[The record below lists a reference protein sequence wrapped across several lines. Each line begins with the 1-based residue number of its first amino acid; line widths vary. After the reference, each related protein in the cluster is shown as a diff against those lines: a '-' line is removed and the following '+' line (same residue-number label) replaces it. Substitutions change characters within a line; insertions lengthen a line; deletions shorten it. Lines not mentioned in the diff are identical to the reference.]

1 MTDRRQASVWLFAF
15 GYFACYVPYSAL
27 TKWLSSSRSGTARV
41 FSGLELLPA
50 TVLASTLAMMLSF
63 SLLKFWGK
71 ATQHRVGRWEIPWP
85 TRWTFLSGLATALIL
100 LTTTLAYTFEGVSIP
115 FVMLLMRGG
124 VLLLAP
130 IVDAITKRRVRWF
143 SWIAL
148 FLSASALLDAVV
160 SRDGK
165 GIPLLCALDIS
176 LYLAGYFVRLRLMS
190 KLGKSDDPA
199 VNTRYFV
206 EEANGG
212 NANRLGT
219 SWLARRRCTVFSSDP
234 ASNRFLRTHA
244 SSTNRMGTSCGS
256 LLARNGSLRRPRA
269 SRCTRELVLR
279 SAQSRGEHSCRSA
292 RVLNPCN
299 PDRFKRPFQV
309 GDRGRGG
316 SCGCNRV
323 LVDGAE
329 APASSVIE
337 LHLEPE
343 QAAFL
348 FFPIH
353 GAAARHELRHDLR
366 ALCKAAIRDQC
377 WFRALH
383 AVVRW
388 SRTSFRHRSS
398 AHAHRGASILPASRS
413 APSPSRIRR

>member
-1 MTDRRQASVWLFAF
+1 
-15 GYFACYVPYSAL
+15 
-27 TKWLSSSRSGTARV
+27 ARV

-206 EEANGG
+206 EEQMVATPI
-212 NANRLGT
+212 ALGLLGL
-219 SWLARRRCTVFSSDP
+219 LAVVAPSSLATP
-234 ASNRFLRTHA
+234 LRTGFSALTHHPQIGWALLAGLFSQGTGVFGGLVLLDARENSFCVPLNRAASILAGVLA
-244 SSTNRMGTSCGS
+244 SSILATLIGS
-256 LLARNGSLRRPRA
+256 
-269 SRCTRELVLR
+269 
-279 SAQSRGEHSCRSA
+279 SAPSKWEIA
-292 RVLNPCN
+292 
-299 PDRFKRPFQV
+299 
-309 GDRGRGG
+309 
-316 SCGCNRV
+316 
-323 LVDGAE
+323 
-329 APASSVIE
+329 
-337 LHLEPE
+337 
-343 QAAFL
+343 
-348 FFPIH
+348 
-353 GAAARHELRHDLR
+353 GAAALVVAIGFLWMGPKLRR
-366 ALCKAAIRDQC
+366 AQ
-377 WFRALH
+377 
-383 AVVRW
+383 
-388 SRTSFRHRSS
+388 
-398 AHAHRGASILPASRS
+398 
-413 APSPSRIRR
+413 